1 MNGNLFAKEMK
12 RALTGLLLW
21 MLIIT
26 ILIAITMSIY
36 PTFLQNQQKVFGMLN
51 LIPKGVLQFKGFS
64 NINDLLLALGFY
76 ASNNVIYMMVLGSI
90 FAIVLGSN
98 ILLKEEY
105 NKTAEYLL
113 AKPLTRREIFL
124 TKLSVLSVNII
135 LLNLVTSTAGFTF
148 LTVVDKE
155 PFSIRA
161 FMVLSFYTFLL
172 NILFGIIGLFISTLI
187 RRARPVTAFSIGLVL
202 IFYFVYTL
210 SKITESISRLGYISP
225 FNYVDLKVTSPG
237 YHIEPVNLSVF
248 ILLSLILGIFSYRLY
263 LRRDIYL

>member
-1 MNGNLFAKEMK
+1 MNRNLFAKEMR

-26 ILIAITMSIY
+26 ILISVTMSIY

-51 LIPKGVLQFKGFS
+51 LIPKGLLQFKGFS

-76 ASNNVIYMMVLGSI
+76 ASNNVIYMLVLGSI

-113 AKPLTRREIFL
+113 AKPLTRSEIFL
-124 TKLSVLSVNII
+124 TKLTVLSVNII
-135 LLNLVTSTAGFTF
+135 LLNLASSLAGFTF

-172 NILFGIIGLFISTLI
+172 NMLFGIVGLFISTLI
-187 RRARPVTAFSIGLVL
+187 RRARPVTSFSIGLVL
-202 IFYFVYTL
+202 IFYFIYTL

-237 YHIEPVNLSVF
+237 YHIEPVNLTFF
-248 ILLSLILGIFSYRLY
+248 ILLSLFLGIFSYRLY